1 MKKIFKKLKKYF
13 DISNNDL
20 FVCFPS
26 DATEEE
32 IAEIKK
38 LISEF
43 KK

>member
-13 DISNNDL
+13 DISNNL

-38 LISEF
+38 LISEY